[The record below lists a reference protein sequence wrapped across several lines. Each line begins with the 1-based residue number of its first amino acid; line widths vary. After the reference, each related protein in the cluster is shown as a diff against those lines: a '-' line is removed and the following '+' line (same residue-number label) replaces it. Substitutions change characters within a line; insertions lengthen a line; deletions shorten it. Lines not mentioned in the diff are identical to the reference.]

1 MNNINDEINTN
12 SSSNNNNLEENQYNK
27 EDWSNDYEEFEKD
40 DKDKIEE
47 KDNLEEEKNGNI
59 NNFNDYNYEE
69 DENISEI
76 KKDENINNLNEDENI
91 EDNKKK
97 ENLEEISTN
106 KKTKEKLHEIIKM
119 EEEPKN
125 YLKIVLM
132 PKIKE
137 EYIKVEDEYDENII
151 FLHSKSTH
159 EQLDFFKDIFDHEN
173 EILPFLS
180 ETVFLFEENST
191 ITEDKSM
198 IDQTILSKEE
208 LVEIIK
214 KRISNFIKEM
224 QNKNKI
230 YAEYFIK
237 NIPVYVKILNDED
250 IKYLFTTLN
259 NNIESFDYKLIL
271 YLLEKIEEIVKYFN
285 IEGKINLLKDNIIG
299 IIFDHIFKST
309 FLENSIVKDKIYNLI
324 TYLCINT
331 YEETI
336 YLNVLNKI
344 IENSNSEALLIETIR
359 GENFLLIAKLIILLL
374 KSEIKN
380 KEDFCFKFIFPL
392 VKVLYIDKNPRM
404 RQSVCII
411 LPELSNFININIH
424 INELRPLYL
433 LLSNDENSE
442 VRLQAVKILP
452 KLMKDNLEKSHFS
465 EENSFYIK
473 IYSKLIFDND
483 KKVRATAFQILGDVI
498 YLFTMDDVDKKA
510 KKLIDFFK
518 NNIDQFYFYKDI
530 KYSNVNEDI
539 IYYATLILPTLIYRL
554 GEKNFDS
561 GFNLKEVFLKL
572 CNYNKEKVQKSLLYK
587 FKEIYQYLSKES
599 NRKDMIKIYQEK
611 FIYSKY
617 ESIQTQ
623 AILEFKNILKI
634 SKQETRKKFIK
645 FIGSYL
651 YIDIESM
658 DEIPIDSENKL
669 LFSSYRQ
676 KIECL
681 NNLSDFFDAYDN
693 QTILKKIIPVT
704 ILLCCDDVDLVRRE
718 SSKTLGKIILYLN
731 EKNFAYSKIQVILKA
746 FSLSETYKLRNQ
758 FINIC
763 YIILKSQQLFDIFLF
778 DLLVNLS
785 QDRILDVIIKLRI
798 LIFDIINMKD
808 CDLNYLLKEK
818 KFQILVEL
826 VNQNEKNKY
835 EKIKLGD
842 ISLDEIE
849 NIKSEKKYI
858 EPNNSDLKSLKDLFN
873 IDLYV

>member
-12 SSSNNNNLEENQYNK
+12 SSSNPNIIEENQYNK

-47 KDNLEEEKNGNI
+47 KDNFEEEKNENI
-59 NNFNDYNYEE
+59 NNLNNNNYEE
-69 DENISEI
+69 DENINEI
-76 KKDENINNLNEDENI
+76 KKDVNINEIKEKENI
-91 EDNKKK
+91 EENIEK
-97 ENLEEISTN
+97 ENLKEINKN
-106 KKTKEKLHEIIKM
+106 KKTKEKLNEIIKI
-119 EEEPKN
+119 EEPKN

-159 EQLDFFKDIFDHEN
+159 EQLDFFKDIFSHEN
-173 EILPFLS
+173 KTLPFLS
-180 ETVFLFEENST
+180 ETVFFFEENST
-191 ITEDKSM
+191 INEDKTM
-198 IDQTILSKEE
+198 IEQTNLSKEE
-208 LVEIIK
+208 LVIIIK
-214 KRISNFIKEM
+214 RRISNFIKEIKN
-224 QNKNKI
+224 QNKK
-230 YAEYFIK
+230 YVEYFIK
-237 NIPVYVKILNDED
+237 NLPVYVKILNDDD

-259 NNIESFDYKLIL
+259 NNIDSFDYKLMK

-285 IEGKINLLKDNIIG
+285 IERKINLLKDDIIG
-299 IIFDHIFKST
+299 LIFGHIFKSS
-309 FLENSIVKDKIYNLI
+309 FLENSIIKDKIYNLI

-344 IENSNSEALLIETIR
+344 IENSNSEAVLIETIR
-359 GENFLLIAKLIILLL
+359 GENFLLIAKIIILLL
-374 KSEIKN
+374 KSDIDN
-380 KEDFCFKFIFPL
+380 KEEFCFKFIFPL

-411 LPELSNFININIH
+411 LPELSNFININMH

-498 YLFTMDDVDKKA
+498 YLFTMDDIDKKA

-539 IYYATLILPTLIYRL
+539 IYDATLILPTLIYRL

-561 GFNLKEVFLKL
+561 GFNLKEVFIKL
-572 CNYNKEKVQKSLLYK
+572 CNYNKEKIQKSLLYK

-599 NRKDMIKIYQEK
+599 NRKEMLEIYQK
-611 FIYSKY
+611 IFIYSKF

-623 AILEFKNILKI
+623 AILEFKNILII

-658 DEIPIDSENKL
+658 DDIPIDSENKL

-676 KIECL
+676 KIECI
-681 NNLSDFFDAYDN
+681 NNLSYFFDAYDN
-693 QTILKKIIPVT
+693 QIILKKIVPVV
-704 ILLCCDDVDLVRRE
+704 ILLCCDDVDIVRRE

-731 EKNFAYSKIQVILKA
+731 QNNFAYSEIQIILKA

-763 YIILKSQQLFDIFLF
+763 YIVLKSQKLFDLFLY
-778 DLLVNLS
+778 DLLVNLA
-785 QDRILDVIIKLRI
+785 QDKILDVIIKLRI
-798 LIFDIINMKD
+798 FIFDIINMKD

-818 KFQILVEL
+818 KFQILIQL
-826 VNQNEKNKY
+826 VNENETNKY
-835 EKIKLGD
+835 EKIKLGN
-842 ISLDEIE
+842 ISSDEIE
-849 NIKSEKKYI
+849 KIKNEIKYI
-858 EPNNSDLKSLKDLFN
+858 KPNNSDLKSLKDLFN

>member
-1 MNNINDEINTN
+1 
-12 SSSNNNNLEENQYNK
+12 
-27 EDWSNDYEEFEKD
+27 
-40 DKDKIEE
+40 
-47 KDNLEEEKNGNI
+47 
-59 NNFNDYNYEE
+59 
-69 DENISEI
+69 
-76 KKDENINNLNEDENI
+76 
-91 EDNKKK
+91 
-97 ENLEEISTN
+97 
-106 KKTKEKLHEIIKM
+106 
-119 EEEPKN
+119 
-125 YLKIVLM
+125 
-132 PKIKE
+132 
-137 EYIKVEDEYDENII
+137 
-151 FLHSKSTH
+151 
-159 EQLDFFKDIFDHEN
+159 
-173 EILPFLS
+173 
-180 ETVFLFEENST
+180 
-191 ITEDKSM
+191 
-198 IDQTILSKEE
+198 
-208 LVEIIK
+208 
-214 KRISNFIKEM
+214 
-224 QNKNKI
+224 
-230 YAEYFIK
+230 
-237 NIPVYVKILNDED
+237 
-250 IKYLFTTLN
+250 
-259 NNIESFDYKLIL
+259 
-271 YLLEKIEEIVKYFN
+271 
-285 IEGKINLLKDNIIG
+285 
-299 IIFDHIFKST
+299 
-309 FLENSIVKDKIYNLI
+309 
-324 TYLCINT
+324 
-331 YEETI
+331 
-336 YLNVLNKI
+336 
-344 IENSNSEALLIETIR
+344 
-359 GENFLLIAKLIILLL
+359 
-374 KSEIKN
+374 
-380 KEDFCFKFIFPL
+380 
-392 VKVLYIDKNPRM
+392 
-404 RQSVCII
+404 
-411 LPELSNFININIH
+411 
-424 INELRPLYL
+424 
-433 LLSNDENSE
+433 
-442 VRLQAVKILP
+442 
-452 KLMKDNLEKSHFS
+452 
-465 EENSFYIK
+465 
-473 IYSKLIFDND
+473 
-483 KKVRATAFQILGDVI
+483 
-498 YLFTMDDVDKKA
+498 
-510 KKLIDFFK
+510 
-518 NNIDQFYFYKDI
+518 
-530 KYSNVNEDI
+530 
-539 IYYATLILPTLIYRL
+539 
-554 GEKNFDS
+554 
-561 GFNLKEVFLKL
+561 
-572 CNYNKEKVQKSLLYK
+572 
-587 FKEIYQYLSKES
+587 
-599 NRKDMIKIYQEK
+599 MIKIYQEK

-731 EKNFAYSKIQVILKA
+731 EKNFAYSEIQVILKA

>member
-12 SSSNNNNLEENQYNK
+12 SSSNPNIIEENQYNK

-47 KDNLEEEKNGNI
+47 KDNFEEEKNENI
-59 NNFNDYNYEE
+59 NNLNNNNYEE
-69 DENISEI
+69 DENINEI
-76 KKDENINNLNEDENI
+76 KKDVNINEIKEKENI
-91 EDNKKK
+91 EENIEK
-97 ENLEEISTN
+97 ENLKEIN
-106 KKTKEKLHEIIKM
+106 KNKMTKEKLNEIIKI
-119 EEEPKN
+119 EEPKN

-159 EQLDFFKDIFDHEN
+159 EQLDFFKDIFSHEN
-173 EILPFLS
+173 KTLPFLS
-180 ETVFLFEENST
+180 ETVFFFEENST
-191 ITEDKSM
+191 INEDKTM
-198 IDQTILSKEE
+198 IEQTNLSKEE
-208 LVEIIK
+208 LVIIIK
-214 KRISNFIKEM
+214 RRISNFIKEIKN
-224 QNKNKI
+224 QNKK
-230 YAEYFIK
+230 YVEYFIK
-237 NIPVYVKILNDED
+237 NLPVYVKILNDDD

-259 NNIESFDYKLIL
+259 NNIDSFDSKLMI

-285 IEGKINLLKDNIIG
+285 IERKINLLKDDIIG
-299 IIFDHIFKST
+299 LIFGHIFKSS
-309 FLENSIVKDKIYNLI
+309 FLENSIIKDKIYNLI

-344 IENSNSEALLIETIR
+344 IENSNSEAVLIETIR
-359 GENFLLIAKLIILLL
+359 GENFLLIAKIIILLL
-374 KSEIKN
+374 KSDIDN
-380 KEDFCFKFIFPL
+380 KEEFCFKFIFPL

-442 VRLQAVKILP
+442 VRLHAVKILP
-452 KLMKDNLEKSHFS
+452 KLMKDNLEKSNFS
-465 EENSFYIK
+465 EENTFYIQ
-473 IYSKLIFDND
+473 IYTKLIFDND

-498 YLFTMDDVDKKA
+498 YLFTMDDIDKKA

-539 IYYATLILPTLIYRL
+539 IYDATLILPTLIYRL

-561 GFNLKEVFLKL
+561 GFNLKEVFIKL
-572 CNYNKEKVQKSLLYK
+572 CNYNKEKIQKSLLYK

-599 NRKDMIKIYQEK
+599 NRKEMLEIYQK
-611 FIYSKY
+611 IFIYSKF

-623 AILEFKNILKI
+623 AILEFKNILII

-658 DEIPIDSENKL
+658 DDIPIDSENKL

-676 KIECL
+676 KIECI
-681 NNLSDFFDAYDN
+681 NNLSYFFDAYDN
-693 QTILKKIIPVT
+693 QIILKKIVPVV
-704 ILLCCDDVDLVRRE
+704 ILLCCDDVDIVRRE

-731 EKNFAYSKIQVILKA
+731 QNNFAYSEIQIILKA

-763 YIILKSQQLFDIFLF
+763 YIVLKSQKLFDLFLY
-778 DLLVNLS
+778 DLLVNLA
-785 QDRILDVIIKLRI
+785 QDKILDVIIKLRI
-798 LIFDIINMKD
+798 FIFDIINMKD

-818 KFQILVEL
+818 KFQILIQL
-826 VNQNEKNKY
+826 VNENETNKY
-835 EKIKLGD
+835 EKIKLGN
-842 ISLDEIE
+842 ISSDEIE
-849 NIKSEKKYI
+849 KIKNEIKYI
-858 EPNNSDLKSLKDLFN
+858 KPNNSDLKSLKDLFN

>member
-12 SSSNNNNLEENQYNK
+12 SSSNPNIIEENQYNK

-47 KDNLEEEKNGNI
+47 KDNFEEEKNENI
-59 NNFNDYNYEE
+59 NNLNNNNYEE
-69 DENISEI
+69 DENINEI
-76 KKDENINNLNEDENI
+76 KKDVNINEIKEKENI
-91 EDNKKK
+91 EENIEK
-97 ENLEEISTN
+97 ENLKEINKN
-106 KKTKEKLHEIIKM
+106 KKTKEKLNEIIKI
-119 EEEPKN
+119 EEPKN

-159 EQLDFFKDIFDHEN
+159 EQLDFFKDIFSHEN
-173 EILPFLS
+173 KTLPFLS
-180 ETVFLFEENST
+180 ETVFFFEENST
-191 ITEDKSM
+191 INEDKTM
-198 IDQTILSKEE
+198 IEQTNLSKEE
-208 LVEIIK
+208 LVIIIK
-214 KRISNFIKEM
+214 RRISNFIKEIKN
-224 QNKNKI
+224 QNKK
-230 YAEYFIK
+230 YVEYFIK
-237 NIPVYVKILNDED
+237 NLPVYVKILNDDD

-259 NNIESFDYKLIL
+259 NNIDSFDYKLMK

-285 IEGKINLLKDNIIG
+285 IERKINLLKDDIIG
-299 IIFDHIFKST
+299 LIFGHIFKSS
-309 FLENSIVKDKIYNLI
+309 FLENSIIKDKIYNLI

-344 IENSNSEALLIETIR
+344 IENSNSEAVLIETIR
-359 GENFLLIAKLIILLL
+359 GENFLLIAKIIILLL
-374 KSEIKN
+374 KSDIDN
-380 KEDFCFKFIFPL
+380 KEEFCFKFIFPL

-452 KLMKDNLEKSHFS
+452 KLMKDNLEKSNFS
-465 EENSFYIK
+465 EENSFYIQ

-498 YLFTMDDVDKKA
+498 YLFTMDDIDKKA

-539 IYYATLILPTLIYRL
+539 IYDATLILPTLIYRL

-561 GFNLKEVFLKL
+561 GFNLKEVFIKL
-572 CNYNKEKVQKSLLYK
+572 CNYNKEKIQKSLLYK

-599 NRKDMIKIYQEK
+599 NRKEMLEIYQK
-611 FIYSKY
+611 IFIYSKF

-623 AILEFKNILKI
+623 AILEFKNILII

-658 DEIPIDSENKL
+658 DDIPIDSENKL

-676 KIECL
+676 KIECI
-681 NNLSDFFDAYDN
+681 NNLSYFFDAYDN
-693 QTILKKIIPVT
+693 QIILKKIVPVV
-704 ILLCCDDVDLVRRE
+704 ILLCCDDVDIVRRE

-731 EKNFAYSKIQVILKA
+731 QNNFAYSEIQIILKA

-763 YIILKSQQLFDIFLF
+763 YIVLKSQKLFDLFLY
-778 DLLVNLS
+778 DLLVNLA
-785 QDRILDVIIKLRI
+785 QDKILDVIIKLRI
-798 LIFDIINMKD
+798 FIFDIINMKD

-818 KFQILVEL
+818 KFQILIQL
-826 VNQNEKNKY
+826 VNENETNKY
-835 EKIKLGD
+835 EKIKLGN
-842 ISLDEIE
+842 ISSDEIE
-849 NIKSEKKYI
+849 KIKNEIKYI
-858 EPNNSDLKSLKDLFN
+858 KPNNSDLKSLKDLFN

>member
-12 SSSNNNNLEENQYNK
+12 SSSNPNIIEENQYNK

-47 KDNLEEEKNGNI
+47 KDNFEEEKNENI
-59 NNFNDYNYEE
+59 NNLNNNNYEE
-69 DENISEI
+69 DENINEI
-76 KKDENINNLNEDENI
+76 KKDVNINEIKEKENI
-91 EDNKKK
+91 EENIEK
-97 ENLEEISTN
+97 ENLKEINKN
-106 KKTKEKLHEIIKM
+106 KKTKEKLNEIIKI
-119 EEEPKN
+119 EEPKN

-159 EQLDFFKDIFDHEN
+159 EQLDFFKDIFSHEN
-173 EILPFLS
+173 KTLPFLS
-180 ETVFLFEENST
+180 ETVFFFEENST
-191 ITEDKSM
+191 INEDKTM
-198 IDQTILSKEE
+198 IDQTNLSKEE
-208 LVEIIK
+208 LVIIIK
-214 KRISNFIKEM
+214 RRISNFIKEIKN
-224 QNKNKI
+224 QNKK
-230 YAEYFIK
+230 YVEYFIK
-237 NIPVYVKILNDED
+237 NLPVYVKILNDDD

-259 NNIESFDYKLIL
+259 NNIDSFDSKLMI

-285 IEGKINLLKDNIIG
+285 IERKINLLKDDIIG
-299 IIFDHIFKST
+299 LIFGHIFKSS
-309 FLENSIVKDKIYNLI
+309 FLENSIIKDKIYNLI

-344 IENSNSEALLIETIR
+344 IENSNSEAVLIETIR
-359 GENFLLIAKLIILLL
+359 GENFLLIAKIIILLL
-374 KSEIKN
+374 KSDIDN
-380 KEDFCFKFIFPL
+380 KEEFCFKFIFPL

-442 VRLQAVKILP
+442 VRLHAVKILP
-452 KLMKDNLEKSHFS
+452 KLMKDNLEKSNFS
-465 EENSFYIK
+465 EENTFYIQ
-473 IYSKLIFDND
+473 IYTKLIFDND

-498 YLFTMDDVDKKA
+498 YLFTMDDIDKKA

-539 IYYATLILPTLIYRL
+539 IYDATLILPTLIYRL

-561 GFNLKEVFLKL
+561 GFNLKEVFIKL
-572 CNYNKEKVQKSLLYK
+572 CNYNKEKIQKSLLYK

-599 NRKDMIKIYQEK
+599 NRKEMLEIYQK
-611 FIYSKY
+611 IFIYSKF

-623 AILEFKNILKI
+623 AILEFKNILII

-658 DEIPIDSENKL
+658 DDIPIDSENKL

-676 KIECL
+676 KIECI
-681 NNLSDFFDAYDN
+681 NNLSYFFDAYDN
-693 QTILKKIIPVT
+693 QIILKKIVPVV
-704 ILLCCDDVDLVRRE
+704 ILLCCDDVDIVRRE

-731 EKNFAYSKIQVILKA
+731 QNNFAYSEIQIILKA

-763 YIILKSQQLFDIFLF
+763 YIVLKSQKLFDLFLY
-778 DLLVNLS
+778 DLLVNLA
-785 QDRILDVIIKLRI
+785 QDKILDVIIKLRI
-798 LIFDIINMKD
+798 FIFDIINMKD

-818 KFQILVEL
+818 KFQILIQL
-826 VNQNEKNKY
+826 VNENETNKY
-835 EKIKLGD
+835 EKIKLGN
-842 ISLDEIE
+842 ISSDEIE
-849 NIKSEKKYI
+849 KIKNEIKYI
-858 EPNNSDLKSLKDLFN
+858 KPNNSDLKSLKDLFN

>member
-12 SSSNNNNLEENQYNK
+12 SSSNPNIIEENQYNK

-47 KDNLEEEKNGNI
+47 KDNFEEEKNENI
-59 NNFNDYNYEE
+59 NNLNNNNYEE
-69 DENISEI
+69 DENINEI
-76 KKDENINNLNEDENI
+76 KKDVNINEIKEKENI
-91 EDNKKK
+91 EENIEK
-97 ENLEEISTN
+97 ENLKEINKN
-106 KKTKEKLHEIIKM
+106 KKTKEKLNEIIKI
-119 EEEPKN
+119 EEPKN

-159 EQLDFFKDIFDHEN
+159 EQLDFFKDIFSHEN
-173 EILPFLS
+173 KTLPFLS
-180 ETVFLFEENST
+180 ETVFFFEENST
-191 ITEDKSM
+191 INEDKTM
-198 IDQTILSKEE
+198 IEQTNLSKEE
-208 LVEIIK
+208 LVIIIK
-214 KRISNFIKEM
+214 RRISNFIKEIKN
-224 QNKNKI
+224 QNKK
-230 YAEYFIK
+230 YVEYFIK
-237 NIPVYVKILNDED
+237 NLPVYVKILNDDD

-259 NNIESFDYKLIL
+259 NNIDSFDYKLMK

-285 IEGKINLLKDNIIG
+285 IERKINLLKDDIIG
-299 IIFDHIFKST
+299 LIFGHIFKSS
-309 FLENSIVKDKIYNLI
+309 FLENSIIKDKIYNLI

-344 IENSNSEALLIETIR
+344 IENSNSEAVLIETIR
-359 GENFLLIAKLIILLL
+359 GENFLLIAKIIILLL
-374 KSEIKN
+374 KSDIDN
-380 KEDFCFKFIFPL
+380 KEEFCFKFIFPL

-442 VRLQAVKILP
+442 VRLHAVKILP
-452 KLMKDNLEKSHFS
+452 KLMKDNLEKSNFS
-465 EENSFYIK
+465 EENTFYIQ
-473 IYSKLIFDND
+473 IYTKLIFDND

-498 YLFTMDDVDKKA
+498 YLFTMDDIDKKA

-539 IYYATLILPTLIYRL
+539 IYDATLILPTLIYRL

-561 GFNLKEVFLKL
+561 GFNLKEVFIKL
-572 CNYNKEKVQKSLLYK
+572 CNYNKEKIQKSLLYK

-599 NRKDMIKIYQEK
+599 NRKEMLEIYQK
-611 FIYSKY
+611 IFIYSKF

-623 AILEFKNILKI
+623 AILEFKNILII

-658 DEIPIDSENKL
+658 DDIPIDSENKL

-676 KIECL
+676 KIECI
-681 NNLSDFFDAYDN
+681 NNLSYFFDAYDN
-693 QTILKKIIPVT
+693 QIILKKIVPVV
-704 ILLCCDDVDLVRRE
+704 ILLCCDDVDIVRRE

-731 EKNFAYSKIQVILKA
+731 QNNFAYSEIQIILKA

-763 YIILKSQQLFDIFLF
+763 YIVLKSQKLFDLFLY
-778 DLLVNLS
+778 DLLVNLA
-785 QDRILDVIIKLRI
+785 QDKILDVIIKLRI
-798 LIFDIINMKD
+798 FIFDIINMKD

-818 KFQILVEL
+818 KFQILIQL
-826 VNQNEKNKY
+826 VNENETNKY
-835 EKIKLGD
+835 EKIKLGN
-842 ISLDEIE
+842 ISSDEIE
-849 NIKSEKKYI
+849 KIKNEIKYI
-858 EPNNSDLKSLKDLFN
+858 KPNNSDLKSLKDLFN

>member
-12 SSSNNNNLEENQYNK
+12 SSSNPNIIEENQYNK

-47 KDNLEEEKNGNI
+47 KDNFEEEKNENI
-59 NNFNDYNYEE
+59 NNLNNNNYEE
-69 DENISEI
+69 DENINEI
-76 KKDENINNLNEDENI
+76 KKDVNINEIKEKENI
-91 EDNKKK
+91 EENIEK
-97 ENLEEISTN
+97 ENLKEIN
-106 KKTKEKLHEIIKM
+106 KNKMTKEKLNEIIKI
-119 EEEPKN
+119 EEPKN

-159 EQLDFFKDIFDHEN
+159 EQLDFFKDIFSHEN
-173 EILPFLS
+173 KTLPFLS
-180 ETVFLFEENST
+180 ETVFFFEENST
-191 ITEDKSM
+191 INEDKTM
-198 IDQTILSKEE
+198 IDQTNLSKEE
-208 LVEIIK
+208 LVIIIK
-214 KRISNFIKEM
+214 RRISNFIKEIKN
-224 QNKNKI
+224 QNKK
-230 YAEYFIK
+230 YVEYFIK
-237 NIPVYVKILNDED
+237 NLPVYVKILNDDD

-259 NNIESFDYKLIL
+259 NNIDSFDYKLMK

-285 IEGKINLLKDNIIG
+285 IERKINLLKDDIIG
-299 IIFDHIFKST
+299 LIFGHIFKSS
-309 FLENSIVKDKIYNLI
+309 FLENSIIKDKIYNLI

-344 IENSNSEALLIETIR
+344 IENSNSEAVLIETIR
-359 GENFLLIAKLIILLL
+359 GENFLLIAKIIILLL
-374 KSEIKN
+374 KSDIDN
-380 KEDFCFKFIFPL
+380 KEEFCFKFIFPL

-442 VRLQAVKILP
+442 VRLHAVKILP

-539 IYYATLILPTLIYRL
+539 IYDATLILPTLIYRL

-599 NRKDMIKIYQEK
+599 NRKEMLEIYQK
-611 FIYSKY
+611 IFIYSKF

-623 AILEFKNILKI
+623 AILEFKNILII

-658 DEIPIDSENKL
+658 DDIPIDSENKL

-676 KIECL
+676 KIECI
-681 NNLSDFFDAYDN
+681 NNLSYFFDAYDN
-693 QTILKKIIPVT
+693 QIILKKIVPVV
-704 ILLCCDDVDLVRRE
+704 ILLCCDDVDIVRRE

-731 EKNFAYSKIQVILKA
+731 QNNFAYSEIQIILKA

-763 YIILKSQQLFDIFLF
+763 YIVLKSQKLFDLFLY
-778 DLLVNLS
+778 DLLVNLA
-785 QDRILDVIIKLRI
+785 QDKILDVIIKLRI
-798 LIFDIINMKD
+798 FIFDIINMKD

-818 KFQILVEL
+818 KFQILIQL
-826 VNQNEKNKY
+826 VNENETNKY
-835 EKIKLGD
+835 EKIKLGN
-842 ISLDEIE
+842 ISSDEIE
-849 NIKSEKKYI
+849 KIKNEIKYI
-858 EPNNSDLKSLKDLFN
+858 KPNNSDLKSLKDLFN

>member
-12 SSSNNNNLEENQYNK
+12 SSSNPNIIEENQYNK

-47 KDNLEEEKNGNI
+47 KDNFEEEKNENI
-59 NNFNDYNYEE
+59 NNLNNNNYEE
-69 DENISEI
+69 DENINEI
-76 KKDENINNLNEDENI
+76 KKDVNINEIKEKENI
-91 EDNKKK
+91 EENIEK
-97 ENLEEISTN
+97 ENLKEIN
-106 KKTKEKLHEIIKM
+106 KNKMTKEKLNEIIKI
-119 EEEPKN
+119 EEPKN

-159 EQLDFFKDIFDHEN
+159 EQLDFFKDIFSHEN
-173 EILPFLS
+173 KTLPFLS
-180 ETVFLFEENST
+180 ETVFFFEENST
-191 ITEDKSM
+191 INEDKTM
-198 IDQTILSKEE
+198 IDQTNLSKEE
-208 LVEIIK
+208 LVIIIK
-214 KRISNFIKEM
+214 RRISNFIKEIKN
-224 QNKNKI
+224 QNKK
-230 YAEYFIK
+230 YVEYFIK
-237 NIPVYVKILNDED
+237 NLPVYVKILNDDD

-259 NNIESFDYKLIL
+259 NNIDSFDSKLMI

-285 IEGKINLLKDNIIG
+285 IERKINLLKDDIISL
-299 IIFDHIFKST
+299 IFGHIFKSS
-309 FLENSIVKDKIYNLI
+309 FLENSIIKDKIYNLI

-344 IENSNSEALLIETIR
+344 IENSNSEAVLIETIR
-359 GENFLLIAKLIILLL
+359 GENFLLIAKIIILLL
-374 KSEIKN
+374 KSDIDN
-380 KEDFCFKFIFPL
+380 KEEFCFKFIFPL

-442 VRLQAVKILP
+442 VRLHAVKILP
-452 KLMKDNLEKSHFS
+452 KLMKDNLEKSNFS
-465 EENSFYIK
+465 EENTFYIQ
-473 IYSKLIFDND
+473 IYTKLIFDND

-498 YLFTMDDVDKKA
+498 YLFTMDDIDKKA

-539 IYYATLILPTLIYRL
+539 IYDATLILPTLIYRL

-561 GFNLKEVFLKL
+561 GFNLKEVFIKL
-572 CNYNKEKVQKSLLYK
+572 CNYNKEKIQKSLLYK

-599 NRKDMIKIYQEK
+599 NRKEMLEIYQK
-611 FIYSKY
+611 IFIYSKF

-623 AILEFKNILKI
+623 AILEFKNILII

-658 DEIPIDSENKL
+658 DDIPIDSENKL

-676 KIECL
+676 KIECI
-681 NNLSDFFDAYDN
+681 NNLSYFFDAYDN
-693 QTILKKIIPVT
+693 QIILKKIVPVV
-704 ILLCCDDVDLVRRE
+704 ILLCCDDVDIVRRE

-731 EKNFAYSKIQVILKA
+731 QNNFAYSEIQIILKA

-763 YIILKSQQLFDIFLF
+763 YIVLKSQKLFDLFLY
-778 DLLVNLS
+778 DLLVNLA
-785 QDRILDVIIKLRI
+785 QDKILDVIIKLRI
-798 LIFDIINMKD
+798 FIFDIINMKD

-818 KFQILVEL
+818 KFQILIQL
-826 VNQNEKNKY
+826 VNENETNKY
-835 EKIKLGD
+835 EKIKLGN
-842 ISLDEIE
+842 ISSDEIE
-849 NIKSEKKYI
+849 KIKNEIKYI
-858 EPNNSDLKSLKDLFN
+858 KPNNSDLKSLKDLFN

>member
-12 SSSNNNNLEENQYNK
+12 SSSNPNIIEENQYNK

-47 KDNLEEEKNGNI
+47 KDNFEEEKNENI
-59 NNFNDYNYEE
+59 NNLNNNNYEE
-69 DENISEI
+69 DENINEI
-76 KKDENINNLNEDENI
+76 KKDVNINEIKEKENI
-91 EDNKKK
+91 EENIEK
-97 ENLEEISTN
+97 ENLKEINKN
-106 KKTKEKLHEIIKM
+106 KKTKEKLNEIIKI
-119 EEEPKN
+119 EEPKN

-159 EQLDFFKDIFDHEN
+159 EQLDFFKDIFSHEN
-173 EILPFLS
+173 KTLPFLS
-180 ETVFLFEENST
+180 ETVFFFEENST
-191 ITEDKSM
+191 INEDKTM
-198 IDQTILSKEE
+198 IEQTNLSKEE
-208 LVEIIK
+208 LVIIIK
-214 KRISNFIKEM
+214 RRISNFIKEIKN
-224 QNKNKI
+224 QNKK
-230 YAEYFIK
+230 YVEYFIK
-237 NIPVYVKILNDED
+237 NLPVYVKILNDDD

-259 NNIESFDYKLIL
+259 NNIDSFDYKLMK

-285 IEGKINLLKDNIIG
+285 IERKINLLKDDIIG
-299 IIFDHIFKST
+299 LIFGHIFKSS
-309 FLENSIVKDKIYNLI
+309 FLENSILKDKIYNLI

-344 IENSNSEALLIETIR
+344 IENSNSEAVLIETIR
-359 GENFLLIAKLIILLL
+359 GENFLLIAKIIILLL
-374 KSEIKN
+374 KSDIDN
-380 KEDFCFKFIFPL
+380 KEEFCFKFIFPL

-442 VRLQAVKILP
+442 VRLHAVKILP
-452 KLMKDNLEKSHFS
+452 KLMKDNLEKSNFS
-465 EENSFYIK
+465 EENTFYIQ
-473 IYSKLIFDND
+473 IYTKLIFDND

-498 YLFTMDDVDKKA
+498 YLFTMDDIDKKA

-539 IYYATLILPTLIYRL
+539 IYDATLILPTLIYRL

-561 GFNLKEVFLKL
+561 GFNLKEVFIKL
-572 CNYNKEKVQKSLLYK
+572 CNYNKEKIQKSLLYK

-599 NRKDMIKIYQEK
+599 NRKEMLEIYQK
-611 FIYSKY
+611 IFIYSKF

-623 AILEFKNILKI
+623 AILEFKNILII

-658 DEIPIDSENKL
+658 DDIPIDSENKL

-676 KIECL
+676 KIECI
-681 NNLSDFFDAYDN
+681 NNLSYFFDAYDN
-693 QTILKKIIPVT
+693 QIILKKIVPVV
-704 ILLCCDDVDLVRRE
+704 ILLCCDDVDIVRRE

-731 EKNFAYSKIQVILKA
+731 QNNFAYSEIQIILKA

-763 YIILKSQQLFDIFLF
+763 YIVLKSQKLFDLFLY
-778 DLLVNLS
+778 DLLVNLA
-785 QDRILDVIIKLRI
+785 QDKILDVIIKLRI
-798 LIFDIINMKD
+798 FIFDIINMKD

-818 KFQILVEL
+818 KFQILIQL
-826 VNQNEKNKY
+826 VNENETNKY
-835 EKIKLGD
+835 EKIKLGN
-842 ISLDEIE
+842 ISSDEIE
-849 NIKSEKKYI
+849 KIKNEIKYI
-858 EPNNSDLKSLKDLFN
+858 KPNNSDLKSLKDLFN

>member
-12 SSSNNNNLEENQYNK
+12 SSSNPNIIEENQYNK

-47 KDNLEEEKNGNI
+47 KDNFEEEKNENI
-59 NNFNDYNYEE
+59 NNSNNNNYEE
-69 DENISEI
+69 DENINEI
-76 KKDENINNLNEDENI
+76 KKDVNINEIKEKENI
-91 EDNKKK
+91 EENIEK
-97 ENLEEISTN
+97 ENLKEIN
-106 KKTKEKLHEIIKM
+106 KNKMTKEKLNEIIKI
-119 EEEPKN
+119 EEPKN

-159 EQLDFFKDIFDHEN
+159 EQLDFFKDIFSHEN
-173 EILPFLS
+173 KTLPFLS
-180 ETVFLFEENST
+180 ETVFFFEENST
-191 ITEDKSM
+191 INEDKTM
-198 IDQTILSKEE
+198 IEQTNLSKEE
-208 LVEIIK
+208 LVIIIK
-214 KRISNFIKEM
+214 RRISNFIKEIKN
-224 QNKNKI
+224 QNKK
-230 YAEYFIK
+230 YVEYFIK
-237 NIPVYVKILNDED
+237 NLPVYVKILNDDD

-259 NNIESFDYKLIL
+259 NNIDSFDYKLMK

-285 IEGKINLLKDNIIG
+285 IERKINLLKDDIIG
-299 IIFDHIFKST
+299 LIFGHIFKSS
-309 FLENSIVKDKIYNLI
+309 FLENSIIKDKIYNLI

-344 IENSNSEALLIETIR
+344 IENSNSEAVLIETIR
-359 GENFLLIAKLIILLL
+359 GENFLLIAKIIILLL
-374 KSEIKN
+374 KSDIDN
-380 KEDFCFKFIFPL
+380 KEEFCFKFIFPL

-442 VRLQAVKILP
+442 VRLHAVKILP
-452 KLMKDNLEKSHFS
+452 KLMKDNLEKSNFS
-465 EENSFYIK
+465 EENTFYIQ
-473 IYSKLIFDND
+473 IYTKLIFDND

-498 YLFTMDDVDKKA
+498 YLFTMDDIDKKA

-539 IYYATLILPTLIYRL
+539 IYDATLILPTLIYRL

-561 GFNLKEVFLKL
+561 GFNLKEVFIKL
-572 CNYNKEKVQKSLLYK
+572 CNYNKEKIQKSLLYK

-599 NRKDMIKIYQEK
+599 NRKEMLEIYQK
-611 FIYSKY
+611 IFIYSKF

-623 AILEFKNILKI
+623 AILEFKNILII

-658 DEIPIDSENKL
+658 DDIPIDSENKL

-676 KIECL
+676 KIECI
-681 NNLSDFFDAYDN
+681 NNLSYFFDAYDN
-693 QTILKKIIPVT
+693 QIILKKIVPVV
-704 ILLCCDDVDLVRRE
+704 ILLCCDDVDIVRRE

-731 EKNFAYSKIQVILKA
+731 QNNFAYSEIQIILKA

-763 YIILKSQQLFDIFLF
+763 YIVLKSQKLFDLFLY
-778 DLLVNLS
+778 DLLVNLA
-785 QDRILDVIIKLRI
+785 QDKILDVIIKLRI
-798 LIFDIINMKD
+798 FIFDIINMKD

-818 KFQILVEL
+818 KFQILIQL
-826 VNQNEKNKY
+826 VNENETNKY
-835 EKIKLGD
+835 EKIKLGN
-842 ISLDEIE
+842 ISSDEIE
-849 NIKSEKKYI
+849 KIKNEIKYI
-858 EPNNSDLKSLKDLFN
+858 KPNNSDLKSLKDLFN

>member
-12 SSSNNNNLEENQYNK
+12 SSSNPNIIEENQYNK

-47 KDNLEEEKNGNI
+47 KDNFEEEKNENI
-59 NNFNDYNYEE
+59 NNLNNNNYEE
-69 DENISEI
+69 DENINEI
-76 KKDENINNLNEDENI
+76 KKDVNINEIKEKENI
-91 EDNKKK
+91 EENIEK
-97 ENLEEISTN
+97 ENLKEIN
-106 KKTKEKLHEIIKM
+106 KNKMTKEKLNEIIKI
-119 EEEPKN
+119 EEPKN

-159 EQLDFFKDIFDHEN
+159 EQLDFFKDIFSHEN
-173 EILPFLS
+173 KTLPFLS
-180 ETVFLFEENST
+180 ETVFFFEENST
-191 ITEDKSM
+191 INEDKTM
-198 IDQTILSKEE
+198 IDQTNLSKEE
-208 LVEIIK
+208 LVIIIK
-214 KRISNFIKEM
+214 RRISNFIKEIKN
-224 QNKNKI
+224 QNKK
-230 YAEYFIK
+230 YVEYFIK
-237 NIPVYVKILNDED
+237 NLPVYVKILNDDD

-259 NNIESFDYKLIL
+259 NNIDSFDSKLMI

-285 IEGKINLLKDNIIG
+285 IERKINLLKDDIIG
-299 IIFDHIFKST
+299 LIFGHIFKSS
-309 FLENSIVKDKIYNLI
+309 FLENSIIKDKIYNLI

-344 IENSNSEALLIETIR
+344 IENSNSEAVLIETIR
-359 GENFLLIAKLIILLL
+359 GENFLLIAKIIILLL
-374 KSEIKN
+374 KSDIDN
-380 KEDFCFKFIFPL
+380 KEEFCFKFIFPL

-442 VRLQAVKILP
+442 VRLHAVKILP
-452 KLMKDNLEKSHFS
+452 KLMKDNLEKSNFS
-465 EENSFYIK
+465 EENTFYIQ
-473 IYSKLIFDND
+473 IYTKLIFDND

-498 YLFTMDDVDKKA
+498 YLFTMDDIDKKA

-539 IYYATLILPTLIYRL
+539 IYDATLILPTLIYRL

-561 GFNLKEVFLKL
+561 GFNLKEVFIKL
-572 CNYNKEKVQKSLLYK
+572 CNYNKEKIQKSLLYK

-599 NRKDMIKIYQEK
+599 NRKEMLEIYQK
-611 FIYSKY
+611 IFIYSKF

-623 AILEFKNILKI
+623 AILEFKNILII

-658 DEIPIDSENKL
+658 DDIPIDSENKL

-676 KIECL
+676 KIECI
-681 NNLSDFFDAYDN
+681 NNLSYFFDAYDN
-693 QTILKKIIPVT
+693 QIILKKIVPVV
-704 ILLCCDDVDLVRRE
+704 ILLCCDDVDIVRRE

-731 EKNFAYSKIQVILKA
+731 QNNFAYSEIQIILKA

-763 YIILKSQQLFDIFLF
+763 YIVLKSQKLFDLFLY
-778 DLLVNLS
+778 DLLVNLA
-785 QDRILDVIIKLRI
+785 QDKILDVIIKLRI
-798 LIFDIINMKD
+798 FIFDIINMKD

-818 KFQILVEL
+818 KFQILIQL
-826 VNQNEKNKY
+826 VNENETNKY
-835 EKIKLGD
+835 EKIKLGN
-842 ISLDEIE
+842 ISSDEIE
-849 NIKSEKKYI
+849 KIKNEIKYI
-858 EPNNSDLKSLKDLFN
+858 KPNNSDLKSLKDLFN

>member
-12 SSSNNNNLEENQYNK
+12 SSSNPNIIEENQYNK

-47 KDNLEEEKNGNI
+47 KDNFEEEKNENI
-59 NNFNDYNYEE
+59 NNLNNNNYEE
-69 DENISEI
+69 DENINEI
-76 KKDENINNLNEDENI
+76 KKDVNINEIKEKENI
-91 EDNKKK
+91 EENIEK
-97 ENLEEISTN
+97 ENLKEINKN
-106 KKTKEKLHEIIKM
+106 KKTKEKLNEIIKI
-119 EEEPKN
+119 EEPKN

-159 EQLDFFKDIFDHEN
+159 EQLDFFKDIFSHEN
-173 EILPFLS
+173 KTLPFLS
-180 ETVFLFEENST
+180 ETVFFFEENST
-191 ITEDKSM
+191 INEDKTM
-198 IDQTILSKEE
+198 IDQTNLSKEE
-208 LVEIIK
+208 LVIIIK
-214 KRISNFIKEM
+214 RRISNFIKEIKN
-224 QNKNKI
+224 QNKK
-230 YAEYFIK
+230 YVEYFIK
-237 NIPVYVKILNDED
+237 NLPVYVKILNDDD

-259 NNIESFDYKLIL
+259 NNIDSFDSKLMI

-285 IEGKINLLKDNIIG
+285 IERKINLLKDDIIG
-299 IIFDHIFKST
+299 LIFGHIFKSS
-309 FLENSIVKDKIYNLI
+309 FLENSIIKDKIYNLI

-344 IENSNSEALLIETIR
+344 IENSNSEAVLIETIR
-359 GENFLLIAKLIILLL
+359 GENFLLIAKIIILLL
-374 KSEIKN
+374 KSDIDN
-380 KEDFCFKFIFPL
+380 KEEFCFKFIFPL

-442 VRLQAVKILP
+442 VRLHAVKILP
-452 KLMKDNLEKSHFS
+452 KLMKDNLEKSNFS
-465 EENSFYIK
+465 EENTFYIQ
-473 IYSKLIFDND
+473 IYTKLIFDND

-561 GFNLKEVFLKL
+561 GFNLKEVFIKL
-572 CNYNKEKVQKSLLYK
+572 CNYNKEKIQKSLLYK

-599 NRKDMIKIYQEK
+599 NRKEMLEIYQK
-611 FIYSKY
+611 IFIYSKF

-623 AILEFKNILKI
+623 AILEFKNILII

-658 DEIPIDSENKL
+658 DDIPIDSENKL

-676 KIECL
+676 KIECI
-681 NNLSDFFDAYDN
+681 NNLSYFFDAYDN
-693 QTILKKIIPVT
+693 QIILKKIVPVV
-704 ILLCCDDVDLVRRE
+704 ILLCCDDVDIVRRE

-731 EKNFAYSKIQVILKA
+731 QNNFAYSEIQIILKA

-763 YIILKSQQLFDIFLF
+763 YIVLKSQKLFDLFLY
-778 DLLVNLS
+778 DLLVNLA
-785 QDRILDVIIKLRI
+785 QDKILDVIIKLRI
-798 LIFDIINMKD
+798 FIFDIINMKD

-818 KFQILVEL
+818 KFQILIQL
-826 VNQNEKNKY
+826 VNENETNKY
-835 EKIKLGD
+835 EKIKLGN
-842 ISLDEIE
+842 ISSDEIE
-849 NIKSEKKYI
+849 KIKNEIKYI
-858 EPNNSDLKSLKDLFN
+858 KPNNSDLKSLKDLFN

>member
-12 SSSNNNNLEENQYNK
+12 SSSNPNIIEENQYNK

-47 KDNLEEEKNGNI
+47 KDNFEEEKNENI
-59 NNFNDYNYEE
+59 NNLNNNNYEE
-69 DENISEI
+69 DENINEI
-76 KKDENINNLNEDENI
+76 KKDVNINEIKEKENI
-91 EDNKKK
+91 EENIEK
-97 ENLEEISTN
+97 ENLKEINKN
-106 KKTKEKLHEIIKM
+106 KKTKEKLNEKIKI
-119 EEEPKN
+119 EEPKN

-159 EQLDFFKDIFDHEN
+159 EQLDFFKDIFSHEN
-173 EILPFLS
+173 KTLPFLS
-180 ETVFLFEENST
+180 ETVFFFEENST
-191 ITEDKSM
+191 INEDKTM
-198 IDQTILSKEE
+198 IEQTNLSKEE
-208 LVEIIK
+208 LVIIIK
-214 KRISNFIKEM
+214 RRISNFIKEIKN
-224 QNKNKI
+224 QNKK
-230 YAEYFIK
+230 YVEYFIK
-237 NIPVYVKILNDED
+237 NLPVYVKILNDDD

-259 NNIESFDYKLIL
+259 NNIDSFDSKLMI

-285 IEGKINLLKDNIIG
+285 IERKINLLKDDIIG
-299 IIFDHIFKST
+299 LIFGHIFKSS
-309 FLENSIVKDKIYNLI
+309 FLENSIIKDKIYNLI

-344 IENSNSEALLIETIR
+344 IENSNSEAVLIETIR
-359 GENFLLIAKLIILLL
+359 GENFLLIAKIIILLL
-374 KSEIKN
+374 KSDIDN
-380 KEDFCFKFIFPL
+380 KEEFCFKFIFPL

-442 VRLQAVKILP
+442 VRLHAVKILP
-452 KLMKDNLEKSHFS
+452 KLMKDNLEKSNFS
-465 EENSFYIK
+465 EENTFYIQ
-473 IYSKLIFDND
+473 IYTKLIFDND

-498 YLFTMDDVDKKA
+498 YLFTMDDIDKKA

-539 IYYATLILPTLIYRL
+539 IYDATLILPTLIYRL

-561 GFNLKEVFLKL
+561 GFNLKEVFIKL
-572 CNYNKEKVQKSLLYK
+572 CNYNKEKIQKSLLYK

-599 NRKDMIKIYQEK
+599 NRKEMLEIYQK
-611 FIYSKY
+611 IFIYSKF

-623 AILEFKNILKI
+623 AILEFKNILII

-658 DEIPIDSENKL
+658 DDIPIDSENKL

-676 KIECL
+676 KIECI
-681 NNLSDFFDAYDN
+681 NNLSYFFDAYDN
-693 QTILKKIIPVT
+693 QIILKKIVPVV
-704 ILLCCDDVDLVRRE
+704 ILLCCDDVDIVRRE

-731 EKNFAYSKIQVILKA
+731 QNNFAYSEIQIILKA

-763 YIILKSQQLFDIFLF
+763 YIVLKSQKLFDLFLY
-778 DLLVNLS
+778 DLLVNLA
-785 QDRILDVIIKLRI
+785 QDKILDVIIKLRI
-798 LIFDIINMKD
+798 FIFDIINMKD

-818 KFQILVEL
+818 KFQILIQL
-826 VNQNEKNKY
+826 VNENETNKY
-835 EKIKLGD
+835 EKIKLGN
-842 ISLDEIE
+842 ISSDEIE
-849 NIKSEKKYI
+849 KIKNEIKYI
-858 EPNNSDLKSLKDLFN
+858 KPNNSDLKSLKDLFN

>member
-91 EDNKKK
+91 EENIEK
-97 ENLEEISTN
+97 ENLKEINKN
-106 KKTKEKLHEIIKM
+106 KKTKEKLNEIIKI
-119 EEEPKN
+119 EEPKN

-572 CNYNKEKVQKSLLYK
+572 CNYNKEKVQKSLL
-587 FKEIYQYLSKES
+587 
-599 NRKDMIKIYQEK
+599 
-611 FIYSKY
+611 
-617 ESIQTQ
+617 
-623 AILEFKNILKI
+623 
-634 SKQETRKKFIK
+634 
-645 FIGSYL
+645 
-651 YIDIESM
+651 
-658 DEIPIDSENKL
+658 
-669 LFSSYRQ
+669 
-676 KIECL
+676 
-681 NNLSDFFDAYDN
+681 
-693 QTILKKIIPVT
+693 
-704 ILLCCDDVDLVRRE
+704 
-718 SSKTLGKIILYLN
+718 
-731 EKNFAYSKIQVILKA
+731 
-746 FSLSETYKLRNQ
+746 
-758 FINIC
+758 
-763 YIILKSQQLFDIFLF
+763 
-778 DLLVNLS
+778 
-785 QDRILDVIIKLRI
+785 
-798 LIFDIINMKD
+798 
-808 CDLNYLLKEK
+808 
-818 KFQILVEL
+818 
-826 VNQNEKNKY
+826 
-835 EKIKLGD
+835 
-842 ISLDEIE
+842 
-849 NIKSEKKYI
+849 
-858 EPNNSDLKSLKDLFN
+858 
-873 IDLYV
+873 

>member
-12 SSSNNNNLEENQYNK
+12 SSSNPNIIEENQYNK

-47 KDNLEEEKNGNI
+47 KDNFEEEKNENI
-59 NNFNDYNYEE
+59 NNLNNNNYEE
-69 DENISEI
+69 DENINEI
-76 KKDENINNLNEDENI
+76 KKDVNINEIKEKENI
-91 EDNKKK
+91 EENIEK
-97 ENLEEISTN
+97 ENLKEIN
-106 KKTKEKLHEIIKM
+106 KNKMTKEKLNEIIKI
-119 EEEPKN
+119 EEPKN

-159 EQLDFFKDIFDHEN
+159 EQLDFFKDIFSHEN
-173 EILPFLS
+173 KTLPFLS
-180 ETVFLFEENST
+180 ETVFFFEENST
-191 ITEDKSM
+191 INEDKTM
-198 IDQTILSKEE
+198 IEQTNLSKEE
-208 LVEIIK
+208 LVIIIK
-214 KRISNFIKEM
+214 RRISNFIKEIKN
-224 QNKNKI
+224 QNKK
-230 YAEYFIK
+230 YVEYFIK
-237 NIPVYVKILNDED
+237 NLPVYVKILNDDD

-259 NNIESFDYKLIL
+259 NNIDSFDYKLMK

-285 IEGKINLLKDNIIG
+285 IERKINLLKDDIIG
-299 IIFDHIFKST
+299 LIFGHIFKSS
-309 FLENSIVKDKIYNLI
+309 FLENSIIKDKIYNLI

-344 IENSNSEALLIETIR
+344 IENSNSEAVLIETIR
-359 GENFLLIAKLIILLL
+359 GENFLLIAKIIILLL
-374 KSEIKN
+374 KSDIDN
-380 KEDFCFKFIFPL
+380 KEEFCFKFIFPL

-442 VRLQAVKILP
+442 VRLHAVKILP
-452 KLMKDNLEKSHFS
+452 KLMKDNLEKSNFS
-465 EENSFYIK
+465 EENTFYIQ
-473 IYSKLIFDND
+473 IYTKLIFDND

-498 YLFTMDDVDKKA
+498 YLFTMDDIDKKA

-539 IYYATLILPTLIYRL
+539 IYDATLILPTLIYRL

-561 GFNLKEVFLKL
+561 GFNLKEVFIKL
-572 CNYNKEKVQKSLLYK
+572 CNYNKEKIQKSLLYK

-599 NRKDMIKIYQEK
+599 NRKEMLEIYQK
-611 FIYSKY
+611 IFIYSKF

-623 AILEFKNILKI
+623 AILEFKNILII

-658 DEIPIDSENKL
+658 DDIPIDSENKL

-676 KIECL
+676 KIECI
-681 NNLSDFFDAYDN
+681 NNLSYFFDAYDN
-693 QTILKKIIPVT
+693 QIILKKIVPVV
-704 ILLCCDDVDLVRRE
+704 ILLCCDDVDIVRRE

-731 EKNFAYSKIQVILKA
+731 QNNFAYSEIQIILKA

-763 YIILKSQQLFDIFLF
+763 YIVLKSQKLFDLFLY
-778 DLLVNLS
+778 DLLVNLA
-785 QDRILDVIIKLRI
+785 QDKILDVIIKLRI
-798 LIFDIINMKD
+798 FIFDIINMKD

-818 KFQILVEL
+818 KFQILIQL
-826 VNQNEKNKY
+826 VNENETNKY
-835 EKIKLGD
+835 EKIKLGN
-842 ISLDEIE
+842 ISSDEIE
-849 NIKSEKKYI
+849 KIKNEIKYI
-858 EPNNSDLKSLKDLFN
+858 KPNNSDLKSLKDLFN